1 MVKITIPNF
10 CINFLNKTEKSLPI
24 LCDFAVTS
32 LADAW
37 IKIFYIKMKVPLP
50 EVTSLADAWIKM
62 SKPIIAKKTFLSHPS
77 WVRGLKYEVSISWI
91 T

>member
-1 MVKITIPNF
+1 MVKIAIPNF

-37 IKIFYIKMKVPLP
+37 IKITQAF
-50 EVTSLADAWIKM
+50 E
-62 SKPIIAKKTFLSHPS
+62 KTKLDYRHIPCGC
-77 WVRGLKYEVSISWI
+77 VD
-91 T
+91 

>member
-1 MVKITIPNF
+1 MTDRTGSHPLRMRGLKYERSKQM
-10 CINFLNKTEKSLPI
+10 INP
-24 LCDFAVTS
+24 CV
-32 LADAW
+32 
-37 IKIFYIKMKVPLP
+37 
-50 EVTSLADAWIKM
+50 VTSLADAWIKM

>member
-1 MVKITIPNF
+1 MVKIAIPNF
-10 CINFLNKTEKSLPI
+10 CINFLNKIEKSLPI
-24 LCDFAVTS
+24 LCDFA
-32 LADAW
+32 
-37 IKIFYIKMKVPLP
+37 
-50 EVTSLADAWIKM
+50 VTSLADAWIKM